1 MDYYTLKSDMTSR
14 ENSQGEMN
22 VCERPCGV
30 VSGAAIVQMKV
41 QVDLSRLRMTKWS
54 EYGLRVLFDGT
65 ITVVA
70 GILAER
76 FGPEFGGLFLAFP
89 AIFPATATLIEK
101 HERKRT
107 QKAAR
112 GREAAALDAR
122 GVTMGSI
129 GLIGFALVTWKL
141 LPIWNGALTL
151 FAALLAWTAL
161 SVLIWRLYNYL

>member
-1 MDYYTLKSDMTSR
+1 
-14 ENSQGEMN
+14 
-22 VCERPCGV
+22 
-30 VSGAAIVQMKV
+30 MKV

-54 EYGLRVLFDGT
+54 EYGLRFLFGGT

-101 HERKRT
+101 HERERKDREDLT
-107 QKAAR
+107 QVTR
-112 GREAAALDAR
+112 GREAAVLDAR

-129 GLIGFALVTWKL
+129 GLIGFAVVAWKL

-151 FAALLAWTAL
+151 LAALMVWLAL
-161 SVLIWRLYNYL
+161 SVLILRLHNSLLV

>member
-1 MDYYTLKSDMTSR
+1 
-14 ENSQGEMN
+14 
-22 VCERPCGV
+22 
-30 VSGAAIVQMKV
+30 MKV

-54 EYGLRVLFDGT
+54 EYGLRFLFGGT

-101 HERKRT
+101 HERKRKDRVGLP
-107 QKAAR
+107 KASR
-112 GREAAALDAR
+112 GREAAALDAG

-129 GLIGFALVTWKL
+129 GLIGFALVAWKL
-141 LPIWNGALTL
+141 LPIWNGGLTV
-151 FAALLAWTAL
+151 FAALMVWTAL
-161 SVLIWRLYNYL
+161 SVLIWRLHDSFRF

>member
-1 MDYYTLKSDMTSR
+1 VANLQSW
-14 ENSQGEMN
+14 
-22 VCERPCGV
+22 GV
-30 VSGAAIVQMKV
+30 ASGAAIEQMKV

-54 EYGLRVLFDGT
+54 EYGLRFLFGGT

-76 FGPEFGGLFLAFP
+76 FGPSFGGLFLAFP

-101 HERKRT
+101 HERKRQDRVGLPKT
-107 QKAAR
+107 TR
-112 GREAAALDAR
+112 GREAAALDAC

-129 GLIGFALVTWKL
+129 GLIGFALVAWKL

-151 FAALLAWTAL
+151 FAALIVWTAL

>member
-1 MDYYTLKSDMTSR
+1 
-14 ENSQGEMN
+14 
-22 VCERPCGV
+22 
-30 VSGAAIVQMKV
+30 MKV
-41 QVDLSRLRMTKWS
+41 QVDLSRLRMNKWS
-54 EYGLRVLFDGT
+54 EYGLRFLFGGT

-101 HERKRT
+101 HERKRKDRGLPKT
-107 QKAAR
+107 TR

-129 GLIGFALVTWKL
+129 GLVGFALVVSRL

-151 FAALLAWTAL
+151 FAALVVWTML
-161 SVLIWRLYNYL
+161 SVLIWRLHKSF